1 MSQLNII
8 RQGKT
13 IANSFFLKKDDLA
26 KCCKMNLLLLVLGLM
41 NGS

>member
-13 IANSFFLKKDDLA
+13 IANSFLKKDDLA

-41 NGS
+41 NGT